1 MKILSRRLIAFLYT
15 LSLLITPA
23 LGDPNSDSASVV
35 DIRAEGEDIVLQ
47 MSQLMPYEAY
57 LLESPWR
64 LVIEVKD
71 AKYAAGFKMKNV
83 NTSLVTRIRGY
94 QFKENPLVSRVI
106 LDLKAPVDYKTNAQ
120 GSQVIV
126 SLKRNNVLSTEAKN
140 PAGLKTR
147 PARSSR

>member
-47 MSQLMPYEAY
+47 MSQIMPYEAY

-94 QFKENPLVSRVI
+94 RSEEHTSELQSRVDI
-106 LDLKAPVDYKTNAQ
+106 SY
-120 GSQVIV
+120 
-126 SLKRNNVLSTEAKN
+126 
-140 PAGLKTR
+140 
-147 PARSSR
+147 